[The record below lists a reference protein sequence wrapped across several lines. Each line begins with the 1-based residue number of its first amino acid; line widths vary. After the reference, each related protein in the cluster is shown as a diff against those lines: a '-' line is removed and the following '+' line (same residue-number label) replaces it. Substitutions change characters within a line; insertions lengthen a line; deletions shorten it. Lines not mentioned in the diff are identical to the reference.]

1 MAEAKIVISASDQT
15 KAAIESA
22 KKNLAGLGQSAST
35 LAGYFPAISAAIA
48 AAFSA
53 QALKGAVDMLD
64 RLDDLS
70 EKSGISVESLS
81 ALRYA
86 GEASGTSFDQLAAG
100 LKKFSVNIS
109 EAAGGSKEQTEL
121 FAKLG
126 VSVKDANGQVRD
138 TDKILADV
146 ATKFEGYADG
156 ANKSALAQKVF
167 GKAGEDMIPLLN
179 QGADGIARM
188 TEEGQR
194 MGVIFSGEAAAAAAE
209 FNDNLKKIGLT
220 AEASMTV
227 IAGQVIPTINQLMEE
242 FLSTKDGSNSLAES
256 VGSGLRVALE
266 TIAVLAQN
274 LIYIFKQTGNEIGGI
289 AAQLVALGTGDFE
302 GFSNIGKMMKEDAIA
317 ARKELDEADARIM
330 NPSKPDAKG
339 GSGSAPKINAPSI
352 GKAESS
358 DFSANFLNN
367 LQTQYATL
375 NGTISKTDEVK
386 RQLAISSEKFTQS
399 QKNEALSIAA
409 LIDQEKRRLAVED
422 LQKSQVKPFAD
433 KARDMQFEVSLIGKT
448 AEETARLRFE
458 YDLTVRSKEAG
469 IEVDKLLRKGVIEQS
484 DATRALADIERY
496 AAEAR
501 IEYARRAADEHDKQY
516 NALRGLSEGM
526 KDYWQSAERM
536 GENTRNAVQNAFRGM
551 EDAMVN
557 FVKSGK
563 LDFRSLAD
571 SVISDLIRIQ
581 IQQSITGP
589 LAKGMQGMF
598 TSSSS
603 GQFESDINT
612 SGFDI
617 YPNANGGVMSSQ
629 GPLSLNAYSN
639 GGIATGPQLALF
651 GEGRMNEAY
660 VPLPDGRTIPVT
672 MKGGGSGGI
681 NVQIINNNSQAQV
694 SAQPDGQGGLTVL
707 VDMVKNSMADDVFNG
722 VGALPRAMESRF
734 GLRTAGA

>member
-22 KKNLAGLGQSAST
+22 KKNLAGLGQSASN

-53 QALKGAVDMLD
+53 QALNGAVDMLD

-86 GEASGTSFDQLAAG
+86 GEASGTSFDQLANG

-138 TDKILADV
+138 TDKILSDV
-146 ATKFEGYADG
+146 AAKFSTYADG

-194 MGVIFSGEAAAAAAE
+194 LGVIFSGEAAAAAAE

-256 VGSGLRVALE
+256 VGSGLRTALE

-274 LIYIFKQTGNEIGGI
+274 VAYVFKQTGNEIGGI

-302 GFSNIGKMMKEDAIA
+302 GFSRIGKMMKEDAIA

-330 NPSKPDAKG
+330 NPSKAEAKG
-339 GSGSAPKINAPSI
+339 GSGDAPKLSAPSI
-352 GKAESS
+352 GKVEKS

-399 QKNEALSIAA
+399 QKNEALSLAA
-409 LIDQEKRRLAVED
+409 LIDQEKRRVAVEE

-448 AEETARLRFE
+448 AEQTARLRFE
-458 YDLTVRSKEAG
+458 YEQTNRMREAEIEYAKQVKKG
-469 IEVDKLLRKGVIEQS
+469 IIDQA
-484 DATRALADIERY
+484 DANLALADIERK

-501 IEYARRAADEHDKQY
+501 AQYALKAADDYDKQY
-516 NALRGLSEGM
+516 NGLRGLSEGM
-526 KDYWQSAERM
+526 RDYWQSAERM

-563 LDFRSLAD
+563 LDFKSLAD
-571 SVISDLIRIQ
+571 SIVSDLIRIQ
-581 IQQSITGP
+581 IQQSVTGP
-589 LAKGMQGMF
+589 LARAMGSMF
-598 TSSSS
+598 ADAKYTP
-603 GQFESDINT
+603 GSD
-612 SGFDI
+612 SFVG
-617 YPNANGGVMSSQ
+617 PMPEVRSANGNIMTSMGAL
-629 GPLSLNAYSN
+629 PLNKYAN
-639 GGIATGPQLALF
+639 GGIATSPQVSIF

-672 MKGGGSGGI
+672 MKGGGNGGI

-707 VDMVKNSMADDVFNG
+707 VDMVKNAMADDVANG
-722 VGALPRAMESRF
+722 IGSMPRAIEQRY